1 MKFSTQH
8 KPFVDTLR
16 LYAVKWHYG
25 LLNGFLKLA
34 ARVLFEPIN
43 NPQRILVIRKGN
55 LGDLICSLPAFKSIR
70 HRFPD
75 AKLVLLTTHGGN
87 SSLGFKQVFNNHVFD
102 DIIETTEFRSSTL
115 FKEIKEGAFDT
126 VLELPQDVDT
136 SYTQLRNLVYFR
148 FAGITQGAGWT
159 ISNTLL
165 FRHTQLK
172 YILFENEQNRLNT
185 ILNEAGIVA
194 LAENDIIDVTEA
206 SKSRVMELLKTKG
219 STNKQKNIAIAS
231 GAKLDRKKWP
241 LAYYKEVMNW
251 LISKGYQIVL
261 IGDKKDA
268 ADWGEV
274 EHDQVLNCC
283 GKLSVE
289 ESAAMFAQCRLTIC
303 NDSGP
308 MHLSYASGT
317 PVIALFSARN
327 YLNKWFPPANAQ
339 HKVFIHT
346 DVPCAICRDRNCG
359 SNICMQRILPAEII
373 QHLNQ
378 YLN

>member
-1 MKFSTQH
+1 M
-8 KPFVDTLR
+8 
-16 LYAVKWHYG
+16 
-25 LLNGFLKLA
+25 LNGFLKLV
-34 ARVLFEPIN
+34 ARVLFDPIK
-43 NPQRILVIRKGN
+43 NPKRILVIRKGN

-70 HRFPD
+70 QQFPD
-75 AKLVLLTTHGGN
+75 ARVVLLTTHGGN

-115 FKEIKEGAFDT
+115 FKEIKGGAFDA

-136 SYTQLRNLVYFR
+136 CYTQLRNLVYFR

-172 YILFENEQNRLNT
+172 YILFENEQNRLKA
-185 ILNEAGIVA
+185 ILKEAGIVA
-194 LAENDIIDVTEA
+194 LAGNDMVEVTEA
-206 SKSRVMELLKTKG
+206 AKNRVKELLDAKG
-219 STNKQKNIAIAS
+219 FSNKQKNIAIAS

-241 LAYYKEVMNW
+241 LDYYKEVMNW
-251 LISKGYQIVL
+251 LISKGYHIVL
-261 IGDKKDA
+261 IGDKRDA
-268 ADWGEV
+268 DDWGEV
-274 EHDQVLNCC
+274 KHDQVLNSC
-283 GKLSVE
+283 GELSVE

-317 PVIALFSARN
+317 PVVALFSARN
-327 YLNKWFPPANAQ
+327 YLDKWFPPANSQ

-346 DVPCAICRDRNCG
+346 DVPCAICRHRSCE
-359 SNICMQRILPAEII
+359 SNICLQRILPSEMI
-373 QHLNQ
+373 Q
-378 YLN
+378 YLNQHLH